1 MYLPLKSYRYAY
13 LGLVVGLGMLGWGIP
28 SAQASVGTLELLLSP
43 SAALKGEEYP
53 QALIF
58 KINGFEPE
66 IEYEYTLRLRSGT
79 QDYGSFWHP
88 SSGRFSTSYESGG
101 PTDSNG
107 SLVVASF
114 FRTGSPALGE
124 AMFRI
129 RVRKSEQ
136 TSAGQPFDVGGV
148 RIIEGLSGT
157 LEGTLFSDLQCSE
170 PLAGTFVRASVEF
183 ENADYYFTSMSED
196 NSVGEGNPLDSGF
209 VRLKLPP
216 STITEMSA
224 FTFQAQPLASCQTTH
239 PPWRVEAGTTTTFN
253 QIISPQK
260 PAFILSEFMP
270 NPAPPQSDTYDE
282 WFELYNSGNTVASTA
297 GVFVRDQYGS
307 TSTRALPLVNVPP
320 GGFAVFK
327 KHEVAISQNNDK
339 EGLELLFGSEVI
351 DRSPLAENGQEGF
364 SFARSITGGWGWTT
378 TPTEGAANVITVPI
392 ETSTPSLTV
401 VRGDLRAIVLVGFD
415 IIGAKTFVVR
425 EEDGAYYEAR
435 VTGTPPDLKE
445 GDEIV
450 IVRGAYHETS
460 TGKITIDNPELIVK
474 TAQAGRVSPKP
485 FNIHAAP
492 YELLTG
498 EGTVTKDE
506 RGLLFETIPLQR
518 ESTFS
523 VREGHQLRIE
533 GFLRPYQNTL
543 VFVLTAVEKKKDK
556 IVIENAQKSNPI
568 LPLGSAIPQSPS
580 FVSRVAGVT
589 TPASLTSNPRSPPI
603 GLFPYLIFVILS
615 GLGVYFVWRSRSV

>member
-1 MYLPLKSYRYAY
+1 MFSLRKYYLCF
-13 LGLVVGLGMLGWGIP
+13 GLAIGCAVVGLGISSVKASEGTVGLLITP
-28 SAQASVGTLELLLSP
+28 SG
-43 SAALKGEEYP
+43 ALRGEEYP
-53 QALIF
+53 QALSF
-58 KINGFEPE
+58 ALNGFDPDTQ
-66 IEYEYTLRLRSGT
+66 YEYTLRVRSGT
-79 QDYGSFWHP
+79 HDYGSFWHP
-88 SSGRFSTSYESGG
+88 STGRFSTSYESAGH
-101 PTDSNG
+101 TDLNG
-107 SLVVASF
+107 SLVVTSF
-114 FRTGSPALGE
+114 FRTGSSALGE

-136 TSAGQPFDVGGV
+136 TSAGQPFDVGEV

-170 PLAGTFVRASVEF
+170 PLAGTFVRASVNF
-183 ENADYYFTSMSED
+183 ENTDYYFTSMSED
-196 NSVGEGNPLDSGF
+196 NLVGEENPLNRGF

-216 STITEMSA
+216 STVTELSA
-224 FTFQAQPLASCQTTH
+224 FTFGAQPLPKCLETT
-239 PPWRVEAGTTTTFN
+239 PPWRVEDGETTSFD
-253 QIISPQK
+253 QVLSAQK
-260 PAFILSEFMP
+260 PSLILSEFMP
-270 NPAPPQSDTYDE
+270 NPAPPLSDTYDE
-282 WFELYNSGNTVASTA
+282 WFELYNFGNTIASTA

-307 TSTRALPLVNVPP
+307 ISTRALPVVNVPP
-320 GGFAVFK
+320 GGFVVFK
-327 KHEVAISQNNDK
+327 KQEVAISQNNDK

-351 DRSPLAENGQEGF
+351 DQSPLAENVQEGRA
-364 SFARSITGGWGWTT
+364 FARSITLEWGWTT
-378 TPTEGAANVITVPI
+378 TPTEGAANVITLPI
-392 ETSTPSLTV
+392 ETSTPLLTV
-401 VRGDLRAIVLVGFD
+401 VRGDLHAIVLVGFD

-425 EEDGAYYEAR
+425 EEGGAYYEAR

-445 GDEIV
+445 GDKIV

-474 TAQAGRVSPKP
+474 TAQAGRTSPKP

-523 VREGHQLRIE
+523 LREGHQLRIE

-556 IVIENAQKSNPI
+556 IVVENAQKSNPI
-568 LPLGSAIPQSPS
+568 LPLTFAAPQSPS
-580 FVSRVAGVT
+580 SLSRVAGVT
-589 TPASLTSNPRSPPI
+589 ASAPLISNPRSPPI

-615 GLGVYFVWRSRSV
+615 GLGVYLVWRSRSV